1 MYREEASSALLSE
14 LVESNALDGQESVA
28 GTEVFGEFI
37 GKLKG
42 ADLEE
47 AATHLAAEFANL
59 FLNAGNRPVFPYESV
74 YTSPEGLLMQE
85 ARDEVLREYNRQGL
99 AGSNKSNEPEDHL
112 AIELEFMFLLGQKTI
127 EALQADDKEQGIAFL
142 LKQKEF
148 LEKHL
153 LAWCPRF
160 CKDLARFSESDFYRG
175 IALLTDSFLDSEPE
189 TLTWLIEQVR
199 DAS

>member
-1 MYREEASSALLSE
+1 MYREEVSSALLSE

-28 GTEVFGEFI
+28 GTEVFGKFI

-42 ADLEE
+42 ADLKEPT
-47 AATHLAAEFANL
+47 AKLAAEFANL

-127 EALQADDKEQGIAFL
+127 EALQIDDKEQGIACL
-142 LKQKEF
+142 QKQKEF
-148 LEKHL
+148 LEQHL

-160 CKDLARFSESDFYRG
+160 CNDLALASESDFYRG
-175 IALLTDSFLDSEPE
+175 IALLTGGFLDSEPE
-189 TLTWLIEQVR
+189 TLTWLIEQIR
-199 DAS
+199 GAS